1 MPHITTKKLFNAQM
15 NKILKRYLHSKREVQ
30 DVYIASTARTP
41 LGSMGGQLKGLKAT
55 ELGSS
60 AIKTCL
66 EKVNV
71 SPKAVEEVL
80 MGCVL
85 QSGLGQAPAR
95 QAALGAGLEVSTPC
109 TTINK
114 VCASGMKA
122 MSLSSAE
129 LSLGHRNVMV
139 AGGMESLSNTPY
151 TMPRGATPY
160 GGIKLHDTCNYD
172 GLTDAYTG
180 WHMGKCAEN
189 TAVQMGITRK
199 AQDDYGIE
207 SYRRTEKAIKD
218 GLFAK
223 EIVPVKAGKKMVS
236 EDEEVGRCNY
246 DTFRVTPTYWGETVG
261 VGSSSKLADGAAAA
275 LLCNQTGLS
284 ELGVSPLARIV
295 DWSDAAL
302 EPTQWPIA
310 PATGVKQLLE
320 RNCLKVEDIA
330 LWEINEAFAVVVI
343 ANSQLLGLDLTKVNI
358 HGGAIAIGHPFGMS
372 GARITNHLVLSL
384 EPGQLGI
391 ATLCNGGGGAGSILV
406 QRM

>member
-15 NKILKRYLHSKREVQ
+15 NKILKRCLHSKREVQ

-60 AIKTCL
+60 AIKACL

-129 LSLGHRNVMV
+129 LSHGHRNVMV

-275 LLCNQTGLS
+275 LLCNKTGLS

-320 RNCLKVEDIA
+320 RNCLNVEDIA

>member
-1 MPHITTKKLFNAQM
+1 
-15 NKILKRYLHSKREVQ
+15 
-30 DVYIASTARTP
+30 
-41 LGSMGGQLKGLKAT
+41 MGGQLKSLRAT
-55 ELGSS
+55 ELGTS
-60 AIKTCL
+60 AIKACL
-66 EKVNV
+66 EKANV
-71 SPKAVEEVL
+71 SPKAVEEVF

-95 QAALGAGLEVSTPC
+95 QAALGADLDVSTPC

-122 MSLSSAE
+122 MSLASAE

-151 TMPRGATPY
+151 TLPRGTTPY
-160 GGIKLHDTCNYD
+160 GGIKLRDTCNYD

-207 SYRRTEKAIKD
+207 SYKRTERAMKD
-218 GLFAK
+218 GVFAK
-223 EIVPVKAGKKMVS
+223 EIVPVTAGRKMVT

-246 DTFRVTPTYWGETVG
+246 DTFRETPTYWGETVG

-275 LLCNQTGLS
+275 LLCNKTGLS
-284 ELGVSPLARIV
+284 DLGVTPLARIV

-310 PATGVKQLLE
+310 PATGVKQLLD

-343 ANSQLLGLDLTKVNI
+343 ANSQLLGLDLNKVNVN
-358 HGGAIAIGHPFGMS
+358 GGAIAIGHPFGMS

-384 EPGQLGI
+384 EPGQMGI
-391 ATLCNGGGGAGSILV
+391 ATLCNGGGGAGSLLV